1 METPQLPPD
10 LERLEQ
16 LLAGRERP
24 EPSADLK
31 ERVIRSVK
39 AELPRAELPPQHS
52 NGWWAFVAATAAC
65 VALLLNFSMSAARAS
80 SYDLRLAAEPR
91 DFDASVRQIQ
101 EMLPE
106 LSDREAMRCAVT
118 LQAGSNLAR
127 LPHVATGDPAGR
139 QADLDDYLREGE

>member
-1 METPQLPPD
+1 MEKPQLPPD

-16 LLAGRERP
+16 LLAERGRP

-31 ERVIRSVK
+31 ERVIRSVE
-39 AELPRAELPPQHS
+39 AELPRPGLPPQHA
-52 NGWWAFVAATAAC
+52 NGWWTFVAATAAC

-80 SYDLRLAAEPR
+80 SYDLRLAADPQ
-91 DFDASVRQIQ
+91 DFDASVRQIR
-101 EMLPE
+101 ELLPGV
-106 LSDREAMRCAVT
+106 SRREAMRCAVT

-127 LPHVATGDPAGR
+127 LPRVATGDPARR